1 MNIGSRWVVYV
12 DILGF
17 RDMIAE
23 SRKAVSKVQEILGL
37 LNAIKSEFAAH
48 GRVHHTQAGEIVR
61 IFSSHDFSDLVVRCT
76 EIPAGASV
84 VIISI
89 RNCSTWGISSYSW

>member
-48 GRVHHTQAGEIVR
+48 GRVRRTQAGEIV
-61 IFSSHDFSDLVVRCT
+61 S
-76 EIPAGASV
+76 
-84 VIISI
+84 
-89 RNCSTWGISSYSW
+89 